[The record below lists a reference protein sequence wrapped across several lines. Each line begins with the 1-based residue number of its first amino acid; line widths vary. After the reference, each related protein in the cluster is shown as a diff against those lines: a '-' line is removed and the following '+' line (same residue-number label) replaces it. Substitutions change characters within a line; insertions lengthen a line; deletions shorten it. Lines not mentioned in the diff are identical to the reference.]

1 MSDQAAALRGM
12 AAAGLSRGRAA
23 VRDGADAPD
32 AAGGPRLTEAVV
44 LGSGKGGV
52 GKSVLS
58 VLLAGALARR
68 GRRVLL
74 LDGSQNQGNL
84 HVLLGVH
91 PELRLSALLAGEARP
106 QDLLV
111 PLAERLWM
119 LPADSGAETVH
130 ALTAVDR
137 ARLHHRLTGL
147 YDGFDSVVVDSGPG
161 IESVVRVAGMRA
173 SRLVVVA
180 VPEPAS
186 LSDAYALIKIVHG
199 QLPALPVDVLVNRAE
214 SDDESRDAFARLELA
229 ADRFL
234 GRALGYLGSFP
245 EDDGLRGAARGAG
258 SLLEHRHEAADL
270 LAGRLLAHA

>member
-1 MSDQAAALRGM
+1 MSDQADALRGM
-12 AAAGLSRGRAA
+12 AAGPRARGRDAL
-23 VRDGADAPD
+23 DGPA
-32 AAGGPRLTEAVV
+32 GPRTTEAVV

-58 VLLAGALARR
+58 VLLAAALARA

-91 PELRLSALLAGEARP
+91 PARRLSALLAGEAGPR
-106 QDLLV
+106 DLLL
-111 PLAERLWM
+111 PLAERLWL

-147 YDGFDSVVVDSGPG
+147 YGDFDSVVVDSGPG
-161 IESVVRVAGMRA
+161 IESVVRVAGLRA
-173 SRLVVVA
+173 ARLVVVA

-199 QLPALPVDVLVNRAE
+199 QLPGLPVDVLVNRAAGE
-214 SDDESRDAFARLELA
+214 DESLDTFARLEHA
-229 ADRFL
+229 AGRFL
-234 GRALGYLGSFP
+234 GRSLGHLGHFP
-245 EDDGLRGAARGAG
+245 EDAELRAVARDPGALLRHRSAAADRLAAR
-258 SLLEHRHEAADL
+258 LAAD
-270 LAGRLLAHA
+270 A